1 MKSMFFLFCFIPALI
16 FAQTDSIVNY
26 TDINGMKQGYW
37 IKKDANGQKIY
48 EGYFKNNIPYG
59 IMRRFHGNGVVKA
72 IMEFDKNDQKK
83 VKVTYFDDTGE
94 LSAKGFFYDKKRD
107 STWQYFGQ
115 SAMLVGEEHY
125 VKGKK
130 HGVSKKYYPSG
141 KIVEEIW
148 YKNGKLDGP
157 WIRYYENGNM
167 RMKTQQINDKRIGD
181 FYSYFADGKVEIKGF
196 YENDLKD
203 GIWKKFD
210 DKGKVIK
217 EMKFTEGKLENEEAI
232 DKEFT
237 KELED
242 AEKIITPKTKLVSFT
257 YVSNAL
263 GTINPV
269 KELTEIAHK
278 NGAKVLVDAAQAI
291 QHFQIDVQALDC
303 DFLVFSGHKIYGPTG
318 TGILYGKEDILNA
331 MPPFEGG
338 GDMIKTVSFKGT
350 EFNDLPF
357 KFEAG
362 TPHIAGCI
370 ALGTAIEYIQKIGLE
385 NIQQYE
391 AALLDYATEQLSQI
405 EGLKIYGTAKNKSAV
420 LSFLLDGIHPY
431 DVGVILDNQGIA
443 IRTGHHCAQP
453 IMEHYNITGTC
464 RATFAF
470 YNTKEEI
477 DLLKEGILKA
487 KKMLS

>member
-1 MKSMFFLFCFIPALI
+1 MIQPSQM
-16 FAQTDSIVNY
+16 
-26 TDINGMKQGYW
+26 DIQQIRADFPILNEKIRGKQLVYLDNG
-37 IKKDANGQKIY
+37 ASTQKPQAVIDR
-48 EGYFKNNIPYG
+48 EN
-59 IMRRFHGNGVVKA
+59 
-72 IMEFDKNDQKK
+72 
-83 VKVTYFDDTGE
+83 
-94 LSAKGFFYDKKRD
+94 FFYEH
-107 STWQYFGQ
+107 QYANVHYLSQIGTDLYEQVRRQIQQFINAKHEHEIIYTKGTTN
-115 SAMLVGEEHY
+115 AINLVAY
-125 VKGKK
+125 TFGKK
-130 HGVSKKYYPSG
+130 FIGEGDEIVVTEMEHHSNIVPWQMLCEEKKC
-141 KIVEEIW
+141 I
-148 YKNGKLDGP
+148 L
-157 WIRYYENGNM
+157 
-167 RMKTQQINDKRIGD
+167 
-181 FYSYFADGKVEIKGF
+181 
-196 YENDLKD
+196 
-203 GIWKKFD
+203 
-210 DKGKVIK
+210 KVIPLQEDGTIK
-217 EMKFTEGKLENEEAI
+217 
-232 DKEFT
+232 
-237 KELED
+237 LED